1 MSAAPPDGAFEL
13 RDLRHRDIERV
24 LEVERQCFTT
34 PWPASAFG
42 LAVAAPEVLF
52 LGAIAGSTIAAYV
65 VAAPTGQDGVLIANL
80 AVAPEYR
87 RRGAASALIE
97 AVLDW
102 AVIRGATSC
111 RLDVRR
117 SNESAIALYRRFGF
131 RTEGIQRNYYSHP
144 REDALSMVRDV

>member
-1 MSAAPPDGAFEL
+1 MSGEPADGTFEL

-24 LEVERQCFTT
+24 LEIERACFST

-52 LGAIAGSTIAAYV
+52 LGALDGPTVAGYV
-65 VAAPTGQDGVLIANL
+65 VAAPTGDNGVLIANL

-87 RRGAASALIE
+87 RRGAASFLIE

-102 AVIRGATSC
+102 SVIRGASSC
-111 RLDVRR
+111 HLDVRR

-144 REDALSMVRDV
+144 REDALSMVRTL